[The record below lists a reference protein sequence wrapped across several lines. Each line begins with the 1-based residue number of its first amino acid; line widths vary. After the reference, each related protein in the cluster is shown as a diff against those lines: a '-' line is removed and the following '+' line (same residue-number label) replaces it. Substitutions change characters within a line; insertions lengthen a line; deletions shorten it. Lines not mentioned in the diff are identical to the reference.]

1 MLEPGLGLG
10 FSEVELGFSEGRA
23 RPLRWRRRQTAALT
37 LPLTLFLALALPL
50 PLSSPKQV
58 KPGPYLSGGG
68 VDKLRPR
75 GIPQP
80 LQGLAWF
87 GFGFGLQGCRVAG
100 LQGEGCSNLAEWRV
114 VGPKARAR

>member
-1 MLEPGLGLG
+1 MRDGLD
-10 FSEVELGFSEGRA
+10 
-23 RPLRWRRRQTAALT
+23 
-37 LPLTLFLALALPL
+37 
-50 PLSSPKQV
+50 
-58 KPGPYLSGGG
+58 LSGGV

-87 GFGFGLQGCRVAG
+87 GFGLGLGLQGCRVAG
-100 LQGEGCSNLAEWRV
+100 LQGEGCSNLAERRV